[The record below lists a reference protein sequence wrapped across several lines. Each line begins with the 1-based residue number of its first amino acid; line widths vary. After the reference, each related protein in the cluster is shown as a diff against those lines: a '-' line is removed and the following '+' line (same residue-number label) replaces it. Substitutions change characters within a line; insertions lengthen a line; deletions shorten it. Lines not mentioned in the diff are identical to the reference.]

1 MKSRLIVA
9 LLLLAVAAWAVW
21 QGTRPSG
28 APQAMLP
35 HWPVIH
41 TNAVARIDIQLSP
54 DEHVRLQK
62 QDGKWMLML
71 KQPEPASEK
80 NVRHLIDDLAG
91 MRVIRVVSRNRTHD
105 AELGVDDKGVSVQL
119 SNSSGK
125 RLLDLV
131 VGKQGSD
138 LLSTY
143 VRLADALEV
152 VAVDRALVWQVRRDI
167 SSWKAPAPVPGP
179 MEKKGKADH

>member
-1 MKSRLIVA
+1 MKSRLIVV
-9 LLLLAVAAWAVW
+9 LLLLVVAAWAVW
-21 QGTRPSG
+21 QGMRPSG

-35 HWPVIH
+35 KWPAVH
-41 TNAVARIDIQLSP
+41 ADAVAGIDIQLPP
-54 DEHVRLQK
+54 DEHVRLRK

-80 NVRHLIDDLAG
+80 DVRHLIDDLSG
-91 MRVIRVVSRNRTHD
+91 MHVIRVVSRNRTHD
-105 AELGVDDKGVSVQL
+105 AELGVDGKGVSVQL
-119 SNSSGK
+119 SGRSDK
-125 RLLDLV
+125 ELLDLI

-143 VRLADALEV
+143 VRLAGAPEV

-167 SSWKAPAPVPGP
+167 SSWKAPAPA
-179 MEKKGKADH
+179 EKKGKTDH